1 MKWRDFAEFM
11 LLAAVWGASFLFM
24 RVAAPQFGVFPLMGL
39 RAVIGALILLPLVMG
54 AGGAAE
60 LRANAGRIAWVGL
73 LSAGLPFVLLGYAL
87 QYQAAGFTAIL
98 NSTTPFWGAI
108 VAYLWL
114 GERLGVVRSV
124 GMAIGFGGMLV
135 LIWGRVSFAADGL
148 GLPILATLFAYVS
161 YGLAS
166 CATRVQLGGVRPLTA
181 AAGSQVFAAL
191 LLAPFAIAWW
201 PAQPPDGRAWL
212 SAALLGA
219 LSTGLAYL
227 LFFRLIARIG
237 STRTMSVSFLIPVFG
252 VLWGALFLGEAV
264 TARMLV
270 GAATILAGTALATG
284 LVDPRRWFAPP
295 DTTADAPGEP
305 GARS

>member
-114 GERLGVVRSV
+114 GERLGAVRSV

-135 LIWGRVSFAADGL
+135 LIWGRVSFAGGGL

-212 SAALLGA
+212 SAALLGI

-284 LVDPRRWFAPP
+284 LVDPRRWFAPG
-295 DTTADAPGEP
+295 TTADPPGEP

>member
-114 GERLGVVRSV
+114 GERLGAVRSV

-135 LIWGRVSFAADGL
+135 LIWGRVSFAAGGL

-284 LVDPRRWFAPP
+284 LVDPRRWFAPG
-295 DTTADAPGEP
+295 TTADPPGEP

>member
-1 MKWRDFAEFM
+1 MLGGGYLPWSSGAYLWCRAQRGTPIDIGALGHR
-11 LLAAVWGASFLFM
+11 LLALGGEVGVGALPVW
-24 RVAAPQFGVFPLMGL
+24 VFRWVGL
-39 RAVIGALILLPLVMG
+39 RAVFGGRVLLRWVGG
-54 AGGAAE
+54 AGGPAE
-60 LRANAGRIAWVGL
+60 LRASAGRIAWVGL

-87 QYQAAGFTAIL
+87 QCQAAGFTAIL

-114 GERLGVVRSV
+114 GERLGAVRSV

-135 LIWGRVSFAADGL
+135 LIWGRVSFAGGGL

-237 STRTMSVSFLIPVFG
+237 RTRTMSGGFLIPVFG
-252 VLWGALFLGEAV
+252 GLG
-264 TARMLV
+264 LSL
-270 GAATILAGTALATG
+270 IPL
-284 LVDPRRWFAPP
+284 
-295 DTTADAPGEP
+295 
-305 GARS
+305 